1 MNKIKCPTYSG
12 KKFWKV
18 RRGKLR
24 CKNCQ
29 YEFRGKGYPLN
40 LSKYEWKKFLKWFLI
55 SGRIKMIIEQTRLSK
70 YKVLKCGEVVR
81 DAMVRDIPEVFEGV
95 EQEKRKGIFI

>member
-1 MNKIKCPTYSG
+1 
-12 KKFWKV
+12 
-18 RRGKLR
+18 
-24 CKNCQ
+24 
-29 YEFRGKGYPLN
+29 
-40 LSKYEWKKFLKWFLI
+40 
-55 SGRIKMIIEQTRLSK
+55 MIIEQTRLSK